1 MMGPKR
7 AEKLREMGISNF
19 KQLMERAVS
28 MSEDAFK
35 AEFGGRSGALDN
47 VAGPFH
53 EVLLAWHYSQSEKR
67 GQKIPQTDAWLMFAD
82 NHGVP
87 AESLAS
93 RSGWPDGMLGEIRV
107 QKLAA
112 QGVTK
117 TSELMNFAL
126 TMDQSEFVQT
136 FGGRSGSL
144 DNRAAAFYS
153 FLLRSANHNGIK
165 APQTKPNP
173 IPTDHRPNTSS
184 SPNRMLIAIVLLVL
198 AVAYKF
204 VA

>member
-1 MMGPKR
+1 
-7 AEKLREMGISNF
+7 
-19 KQLMERAVS
+19 
-28 MSEDAFK
+28 
-35 AEFGGRSGALDN
+35 
-47 VAGPFH
+47 
-53 EVLLAWHYSQSEKR
+53 
-67 GQKIPQTDAWLMFAD
+67 
-82 NHGVP
+82 
-87 AESLAS
+87 
-93 RSGWPDGMLGEIRV
+93 
-107 QKLAA
+107 
-112 QGVTK
+112 
-117 TSELMNFAL
+117 
-126 TMDQSEFVQT
+126 MDQSEFVQT

-198 AVAYKF
+198 AVAYQF